1 MLRDLKIILRLC
13 FQVIKENMFIGVSW
27 VTSRSTIVKVLVQ
40 KKFKKCIV
48 MAIVYVVRLYHKMKT

>member
-40 KKFKKCIV
+40 KGKKNSKNV
-48 MAIVYVVRLYHKMKT
+48 L